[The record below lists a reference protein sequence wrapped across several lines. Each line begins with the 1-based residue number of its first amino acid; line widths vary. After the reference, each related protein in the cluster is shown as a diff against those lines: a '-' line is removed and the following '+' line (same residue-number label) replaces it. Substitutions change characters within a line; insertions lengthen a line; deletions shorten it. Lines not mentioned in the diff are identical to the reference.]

1 MTPFTVT
8 KARSKI
14 MTFMEPVT
22 FMHLSLI
29 IKNPSETYNLLA
41 YIEPMRYLAWAFVM
55 IFILVAPPVLYLA
68 VKYV

>member
-41 YIEPMRYLAWAFVM
+41 YIEPMQYLAWAFV
-55 IFILVAPPVLYLA
+55 LVFCLVTPSFLYLA
-68 VKYV
+68 VK